1 MSKETKLDLDSFLL
15 SETDEK
21 GVIRYANDEFC
32 KIAEYNLEELI
43 GQPHSIIRHPDMP
56 KAVFQDLWDTV
67 KAGKAWKSFIKNKT
81 KNNNYYWVFATV
93 FPFIGLSPAIAPVMG
108 GAIHALAGWRAI
120 FFFVFLLGIALILL
134 IYFYLP
140 ETKNKN
146 ELIPFRA
153 KSIFKHYKDLLA
165 SRIFWGYALS
175 PCFVSFALSLY
186 FFMNQRTFSLWLFFL
201 TN

>member
-93 FPFIGLSPAIAPVMG
+93 FPFTSCDGSKGYISCRRMASQDEINKYT
-108 GAIHALAGWRAI
+108 AL
-120 FFFVFLLGIALILL
+120 
-134 IYFYLP
+134 Y
-140 ETKNKN
+140 KNMK
-146 ELIPFRA
+146 
-153 KSIFKHYKDLLA
+153 
-165 SRIFWGYALS
+165 
-175 PCFVSFALSLY
+175 
-186 FFMNQRTFSLWLFFL
+186 
-201 TN
+201 